1 MNKQQPLTYTDAF
14 TLRTFQYVLDN
25 RGLET
30 SGHNTRLS
38 LPYAEGNQSF
48 AFDSE
53 NDTQPKTDKLWSAVE
68 WRQFLHPDLSYP
80 LGEVADGEQL
90 YYSRPMLAF
99 RTWYELNSTIN
110 PGPGIVPYNS
120 TFWLNGT
127 EHELQAPFLDMGL
140 GCSQYNNYFTGMGN
154 CICFDGEPVTY
165 DWYHDNNM
173 TCIPPKLY
181 IWGFSSYVTFVGL
194 VLELIWIV
202 LALWVRGYTQWWS
215 SLMKHRQVKTAG
227 LIRNVMEVGPALVR
241 YLDGDEVSLEGD
253 LAEKLQRC
261 RRIGYKGEFHE
272 NGKLLSLKIVPLN
285 TEDEVE
291 G

>member
-1 MNKQQPLTYTDAF
+1 
-14 TLRTFQYVLDN
+14 
-25 RGLET
+25 
-30 SGHNTRLS
+30 
-38 LPYAEGNQSF
+38 
-48 AFDSE
+48 
-53 NDTQPKTDKLWSAVE
+53 
-68 WRQFLHPDLSYP
+68 
-80 LGEVADGEQL
+80 
-90 YYSRPMLAF
+90 
-99 RTWYELNSTIN
+99 
-110 PGPGIVPYNS
+110 
-120 TFWLNGT
+120 
-127 EHELQAPFLDMGL
+127 
-140 GCSQYNNYFTGMGN
+140 MGN
-154 CICFDGEPVTY
+154 CICFDGEPITY

-173 TCIPPKLY
+173 ACMPPKLY
-181 IWGFSSYVTFVGL
+181 IWGLSSYVTFVGL

-241 YLDGDEVSLEGD
+241 DLDGDEVSLEGD

-291 G
+291 GQAAVIS